1 MAAKR
6 REPAAKP
13 NIERPVTKPPQAHD
27 GGSQER
33 PIGVSPSNTVD
44 LRHDSVEVDLDA
56 PFERLEVDD
65 QHSGSA
71 QADGLDDDYLA
82 GVSRI
87 EEILIDLE
95 ANETVESPSPKEKSQ
110 GPDFLTVP
118 MSAPRLRCIEPPG

>member
-1 MAAKR
+1 
-6 REPAAKP
+6 
-13 NIERPVTKPPQAHD
+13 
-27 GGSQER
+27 
-33 PIGVSPSNTVD
+33 
-44 LRHDSVEVDLDA
+44 LDA